1 MQVSRFT
8 AIDTPRCLSIPY
20 DVPPRFPFNLVEK
33 GQKIPNP
40 RINRNDC
47 HRTQH
52 STTPQRTQTDPS
64 RVAGS
69 RQQQGCDRNL
79 LLPQPLRNSVM
90 RARNG
95 ERALLHGAGKQRCP
109 PQPRVARRDVRGEK
123 TAGRRA
129 VLIASGG
136 AGLHP
141 DSRSRRPAP
150 GSGHA
155 ESPRLTR
162 PRSKGGR
169 HRDGGAPRAA
179 SVPSAVTSRWAPPAP
194 SRC

>member
-1 MQVSRFT
+1 MRQELVAAT
-8 AIDTPRCLSIPY
+8 AP
-20 DVPPRFPFNLVEK
+20 EK
-33 GQKIPNP
+33 
-40 RINRNDC
+40 
-47 HRTQH
+47 
-52 STTPQRTQTDPS
+52 
-64 RVAGS
+64 
-69 RQQQGCDRNL
+69 
-79 LLPQPLRNSVM
+79 LRDASEK
-90 RARNG
+90 RGKSSAATRG
-95 ERALLHGAGKQRCP
+95 RHGAGKQRCP

-129 VLIASGG
+129 VLTASGG

-169 HRDGGAPRAA
+169 HRSHRAEAGRGRAEGSLRSVRRHLPVGAAGSIPVLGAAGGR
-179 SVPSAVTSRWAPPAP
+179 SR
-194 SRC
+194 SRQGPG